1 MRRAALLLCAWL
13 GACGGGDAASDN
25 TFPDHPLVTVDSRDG
40 KLQLAAYTAPEQP
53 PSRGVISTKL
63 VITAQG
69 KPVDGLS
76 MTVEPE
82 MPSMGHGTAMVPKV
96 AAQGHGTYL
105 VTDVD
110 LFMAGRWDLR
120 IAITGEVTDAAVV
133 PVDVR

>member
-1 MRRAALLLCAWL
+1 MSRVVVLFSALLF
-13 GACGGGDAASDN
+13 ACGAGDAGTSD

-96 AAQGHGTYL
+96 APQGHGTYL

>member
-1 MRRAALLLCAWL
+1 MRTAALLFCAFL
-13 GACGGGDAASDN
+13 GACGGGDAGSD
-25 TFPDHPLVTVDSRDG
+25 TFRDQPLVTVGSRDG
-40 KLQLAAYTAPEQP
+40 KLTIAAYTAPEQP

-69 KPVDGLS
+69 KAVDGLS

-96 AAQGHGTYL
+96 KAEGHGTYL